1 MTVPSVPAES
11 GTVRRSP
18 SDAARARLASRLAA
32 GAEFLASDPTDDSG
46 ALSDDTSAT
55 DGPRRFAA
63 AAPPPDPA
71 APAPVSFAQRRLWF
85 LHQFQPDSPAYHVPA
100 VLRLTGP
107 LSVDALRDALDRL
120 VALHPALRTV
130 FDDADGEP
138 VQRVVDAPAARL
150 DVTDLT
156 DLPAEQREARVR
168 DAVAAERQP
177 PFDLRRGPLLRTRLF
192 RLGEHDHRLF
202 LDLHHIVVDG
212 WSLSVLVN
220 DLVRCY
226 AAATGHGTAPAR
238 PPVDPAGH
246 ARWQHHRVRAGELD
260 DQLAWWE
267 RRLAGASATEL
278 APDRVRPA
286 VLGWRGGRR
295 TVRLDA
301 GLTDQVRATAR
312 RYAASPFMVLLAGF
326 VALLHRQTGQ
336 SDVVL
341 GTPVAG
347 RDRVELEPLVSL
359 LVNTVVLRTD
369 VSGDPTFADL
379 VARVRDVVL
388 DAQTH
393 HEAPFELLVERL
405 RPVRDPARHP
415 LFQIVFAMKNLPPFE
430 RLHVGALTVELLD
443 MVGEVSKFD
452 LSVMAFEGDTH
463 IDCEFEFST
472 ELFDDERIAQ
482 LMTQYRAVLGSL
494 CGHPDRRLSAAALL
508 DPDEEDRIVRRW
520 SGRVRDHP
528 TVPVHHLVARRARSA
543 PDSPAVRADGRTLT
557 YGELDRRADVLAAR
571 LRAVG
576 AGPGRPVA
584 VCLERGPELVTAFL
598 AVLKAGAAYVPLD
611 PGYPPDRL
619 TFTLADS
626 AACAVLT
633 GEELTGRFA
642 AARTAVLDVAVAIAD
657 AEEADA
663 VAPAAEPDP
672 REIAYVIYTSGS
684 SGRPKGVEVTHGG
697 LANLVHWHLDAY
709 QVGPR
714 DRATLVASPG
724 FDACTWELWAAL
736 AGGAALHVPPE
747 PVRVAPDRLARWL
760 VDEAITVT
768 FLPTTVAEAVLAEP
782 AVTGSALRLLL
793 TGGDALTRT
802 PPPGLG
808 ARLVNHYGPTENT
821 VVATADPV
829 PAQAGPVVHAPP
841 IGRAIAN
848 VTTYVLDG
856 AGRPVPVGVPGELCL
871 GGLQVA
877 RGYLRDPRRTA
888 ERFVPDPFGETP
900 GARLYRTGDL
910 VRWLPDGRLD
920 FLGRLDSQLK
930 VRGFRVEPSE
940 IEAVLVTHP
949 AVREAAVVVRGDG
962 ADRRDLAALLVLAD
976 GPAPTY
982 EEVRAVARRHLPGYM
997 VPAVLAVVDDLPVT
1011 TNGKLDRDRLSW
1023 RDGRPLRQEST
1034 AEPPVG
1040 ATERAVAE
1048 VWALVLDV
1056 PPLGRTDNFFDL
1068 GGHSFLALRA
1078 RQQLAERLGVELNVV
1093 DLFQFPTVA
1102 SLAAH
1107 LDRIRATPEPAG
1119 KPEPGAPDGYAQRR
1133 RAALR
1138 GGLARRRQ
1146 AHEQRRLA
1154 EGTDR

>member
-1 MTVPSVPAES
+1 M
-11 GTVRRSP
+11 RRTS

-32 GAEFLASDPTDDSG
+32 GAEFLASDPTDDST
-46 ALSDDTSAT
+46 ASLDTAT
-55 DGPRRFAA
+55 TGGPRQFAA
-63 AAPPPDPA
+63 ATPAPDPA
-71 APAPVSFAQRRLWF
+71 APAPVSFPQRRLWF

-107 LSVDALRDALDRL
+107 LSVPALQDALDRL

-130 FDDADGEP
+130 FDDIDGDP
-138 VQRVVDAPAARL
+138 VQRVVDPPAARL
-150 DVTDLT
+150 DLTDLT
-156 DLPAEQREARVR
+156 DLAAEQREARVR
-168 DAVAAERQP
+168 DAVAAEHQP
-177 PFDLRRGPLLRTRLF
+177 PFDLRHGPLLRTRLF
-192 RLGEHDHRLF
+192 RLDAHDHRLF
-202 LDLHHIVVDG
+202 LNLHHIVVDG

-220 DLVRCY
+220 DLMRCY
-226 AAATGHGTAPAR
+226 AAATGHGTAPTR
-238 PPVDPAGH
+238 PTVDPAGH
-246 ARWQHHRVRAGELD
+246 ARWQQHRVRAGDLD

-267 RRLAGASATEL
+267 RQLAGASATEL
-278 APDRVRPA
+278 APDRTRPA
-286 VLGWRGGRR
+286 VLGWRGARR

-301 GLTDQVRATAR
+301 NLTDQVRAAAR
-312 RYAASPFMVLLAGF
+312 WYAASPFMVLLAGF

-347 RDRVELEPLVSL
+347 RDRMELEPLVSL

-379 VARVRDVVL
+379 VSRVRDVVL

-430 RLHVGALTVELLD
+430 RLRVGPLTVELLD
-443 MVGEVSKFD
+443 MVGDVSKFD

-472 ELFDDERIAQ
+472 ELFDDERITQ
-482 LMTQYRAVLGSL
+482 LMNQYRAILGSL
-494 CGHPDRRLSAAALL
+494 CGGPDRPLSAAALL
-508 DPDEEDRIVRRW
+508 DPEEEDRIIRRW
-520 SGRVRDHP
+520 SGQVREHP
-528 TVPVHHLVARRARSA
+528 TEPVHHLVARRAGSA
-543 PDSPAVRADGRTLT
+543 PDSPAVRTGDTTLT
-557 YGELDRRADVLAAR
+557 YAELDRRSDAVAAR
-571 LRAVG
+571 LRALG
-576 AGPGRPVA
+576 AAPGRRVA

-619 TFTLADS
+619 TYTLADS

-633 GEELTGRFA
+633 SEELTGRFA
-642 AARTAVLDVAVAIAD
+642 AARTPVLDVATAAGALDTVVA
-657 AEEADA
+657 
-663 VAPAAEPDP
+663 AAEPDP

-697 LANLVHWHLDAY
+697 LTNLVHWHLDTY
-709 QVGPR
+709 RIGPR

-736 AGGAALHVPPE
+736 AGGATLHVPPE
-747 PVRVAPDRLARWL
+747 PIRVAPDRLARWL
-760 VDEAITVT
+760 VDQSITVT

-782 AVTGSALRLLL
+782 AMTGSALRLLL

-808 ARLVNHYGPTENT
+808 TQLVNHYGPTENT
-821 VVATADPV
+821 VVATADLV
-829 PAQAGPVVHAPP
+829 PAQDGPVVHAPP

-871 GGLQVA
+871 GGNQVA

-888 ERFVPDPFGETP
+888 ERFVPDPFGGAP
-900 GARLYRTGDL
+900 GGRLYRTGDL
-910 VRWLPDGRLD
+910 VRWLSDGRLD

-940 IEAVLVTHP
+940 IEAVLLTHP

-962 ADRRDLAALLVLAD
+962 PDRRDLAALLVLAD
-976 GPAPTY
+976 GPRPTY
-982 EEVRAVARRHLPGYM
+982 EQVQAVARRHLPGYM
-997 VPAVLAVVDDLPVT
+997 VPAALAVVDALPVT
-1011 TNGKLDRDRLSW
+1011 PNGKLDRDRLSW
-1023 RDGRPLRQEST
+1023 RDGQPLRPEST
-1034 AEPPVG
+1034 VEPPVSD
-1040 ATERAVAE
+1040 TERAVAE
-1048 VWALVLDV
+1048 VWARVLDV

-1107 LDRIRATPEPAG
+1107 LDRIRTTPDPAG
-1119 KPEPGAPDGYAQRR
+1119 KPEPQAPDGYAQRR
-1133 RAALR
+1133 RDALR

>member
-1 MTVPSVPAES
+1 M
-11 GTVRRSP
+11 RRTP
-18 SDAARARLASRLAA
+18 SDAVRARLASRLAA
-32 GAEFLASDPTDDSG
+32 GAEFLANDTTVDSLPDD
-46 ALSDDTSAT
+46 AATT

-63 AAPPPDPA
+63 DGHPPDPD

-100 VLRLTGP
+100 VLRMTGP
-107 LSVDALRDALDRL
+107 LSVDALRGALDRL
-120 VALHPALRTV
+120 VAHHPALRTV
-130 FDDADGEP
+130 FDDVDGEP
-138 VQRVVDAPAARL
+138 VQRTVDVPAVRL

-156 DLPAEQREARVR
+156 DLPPAQREDRVR
-168 DAVAAERQP
+168 EAVAAERQP

-192 RLGEHDHRLF
+192 RLGEDDHRLF

-220 DLVRCY
+220 DLVRYY
-226 AAATGHGTAPAR
+226 AAGTGHGTEPAP

-246 ARWQHHRVRAGELD
+246 ARWQHHRVGAGELD

-301 GLTDQVRATAR
+301 ELTDLVRAAAR
-312 RYAASPFMVLLAGF
+312 RHAASPYMVLLAGF

-369 VSGDPTFADL
+369 VSGDPTFAEL
-379 VARVRDVVL
+379 VTRVRDVVL

-393 HEAPFELLVERL
+393 HEAPFELIVERL

-430 RLHVGALTVELLD
+430 RLHVGPLTVELLD

-472 ELFDDERIAQ
+472 ELFDDDRITQ
-482 LMTQYRAVLGSL
+482 LMAQYRAILGSL
-494 CGHPDRRLSAAALL
+494 CARPDRRLSAAALL
-508 DPDEEDRIVRRW
+508 DPAEEDRIVRRW
-520 SGRVRDHP
+520 SGQVRDYP
-528 TVPVHHLVARRARSA
+528 TGPVHHLVARWARTA
-543 PDSPAVRADGRTLT
+543 PDAPAVRADGRTLT

-584 VCLERGPELVTAFL
+584 VCLDRGAELVTAFL

-619 TFTLADS
+619 AFTLADS
-626 AACAVLT
+626 LACAVLT
-633 GEELTGRFA
+633 SEDLTGRFA
-642 AARTAVLDVAVAIAD
+642 AARTAVLDVAATTAVSAD
-657 AEEADA
+657 ADAGGEAA
-663 VAPAAEPDP
+663 AGAGGVAAPAEPDP

-709 QVGPR
+709 RIGPQ

-724 FDACTWELWAAL
+724 FDACTWELWATL

-768 FLPTTVAEAVLAEP
+768 FLPTTVAEAVLAEE

-802 PPPGLG
+802 PPPALR

-829 PAQAGPVVHAPP
+829 PPQDGPVVHAPP

-871 GGLQVA
+871 GGLQVV

-888 ERFVPDPFGETP
+888 ERFVPDPFGATP
-900 GARLYRTGDL
+900 GARMYRTGDL

-949 AVREAAVVVRGDG
+949 AVREAAVVVRGDNP
-962 ADRRDLAALLVLAD
+962 DRRDLAALLVLED

-997 VPAVLAVVDDLPVT
+997 VPAVLAAVEALPVT
-1011 TNGKLDRDRLSW
+1011 TNGKLDRDRLTW
-1023 RDGRPLRQEST
+1023 RAGRPLRQEAT
-1034 AEPPVG
+1034 AEPPIG

-1102 SLAAH
+1102 ALAAH
-1107 LDRIRATPEPAG
+1107 LDRIRATPEPADG
-1119 KPEPGAPDGYAQRR
+1119 EQDPGSPASRAQLR
-1133 RAALR
+1133 RAAVR
-1138 GGLARRRQ
+1138 GGALARRRQ